1 MKVCYLGPGAYAGR
15 VPHAGWPVPPELCD
29 RQVASNSLNSVLNQF
44 QLADELGFDWISV
57 SEHHYAPRLMTP
69 NPVVLAAAA
78 SQRTK
83 NVKIGLF
90 GPLIPL
96 TNPVRVAEEIA
107 MLDAINGGRTIA
119 LFLRGTPNE
128 HLTYA
133 LDASRPEH
141 TREVTQ
147 EGVRLILKA
156 WTEPEPFSWRG
167 EYFQFEH
174 VAVWPRGLQEPHPP
188 VFYSGNSFESID
200 FAAAHRLSI
209 AIGFSP
215 LSVVA
220 EHIQYYKARAHES
233 GWEPSDDNVLY
244 RARVL
249 VAEDDEQALSIVN
262 RDAAP
267 PRPATAAAEPEGN
280 DSTDR
285 AAQSPP
291 SLAAGQ
297 GGGNPGVGGFQFYG
311 HPRTIL
317 DQARRFHE
325 AGVGILDIAF
335 APDAYGRGGTQKA
348 IEAFASV
355 LPEIQRLSRQDEAV
369 PAD

>member
-1 MKVCYLGPGAYAGR
+1 
-15 VPHAGWPVPPELCD
+15 LCD
-29 RQVASNSLNSVLNQF
+29 RTVASNSLNSVLNQF

-83 NVKIGLF
+83 NVKIALL

-107 MLDAINGGRTIA
+107 MLDAMNGGRTVA
-119 LFLRGTPNE
+119 LFIRGTPNE

-133 LDASRPEH
+133 VDASRPER

-188 VFYSGNSFESID
+188 VFYSGNSFESIE
-200 FAAAHRLSI
+200 FAATHRLNI

-215 LSVVA
+215 APVVA
-220 EHIQYYKARAHES
+220 EHIQYYKARAREA
-233 GWEPSDDNVLY
+233 GWEPADENVLY

-262 RDAAP
+262 RSSTS
-267 PRPATAAAEPEGN
+267 PRPATTTTEPAGN
-280 DSTDR
+280 GSTSR
-285 AAQSPP
+285 APQAPP
-291 SLAAGQ
+291 NLAAGQ

-311 HPRTIL
+311 HPRTIVE
-317 DQARRFHE
+317 QVRRFHE
-325 AGVGILDIAF
+325 IGVGILDIAF
-335 APDAYGRGGTQKA
+335 APDAYGRGGTLKA
-348 IEAFASV
+348 MEAFASV
-355 LPEIQRLSRQDEAV
+355 LPAIQGMTRQGAAV

>member
-1 MKVCYLGPGAYAGR
+1 MKVSYLGPGAYAGR
-15 VPHAGWPVPPELCD
+15 VAHAGWPVPPELCD
-29 RQVASNSLNSVLNQF
+29 RTVASNSLNSVLNQF

-69 NPVVLAAAA
+69 NPIVLAAAA

-83 NVKIGLF
+83 NVKIGLL

-107 MLDAINGGRTIA
+107 MLDAINGGRTVA

-133 LDASRPEH
+133 IDESRPEY

-167 EYFQFEH
+167 DHFQFER

-188 VFYSGNSFESID
+188 VFYSGNSYESIE

-215 LSVVA
+215 AGVVA
-220 EHIQYYKARAHES
+220 EHIRHYKACAHTA
-233 GWEPSDDNVLY
+233 GWEPTSDNVLY

-262 RDAAP
+262 RNGAP
-267 PRPATAAAEPEGN
+267 PRPTASATVPDGN
-280 DSTDR
+280 GSTER
-285 AAQSPP
+285 APQSPN
-291 SLAAGQ
+291 LTAGQ

-311 HPRTIL
+311 HPRTIVE
-317 DQARRFHE
+317 QVRTFHE
-325 AGVGILDIAF
+325 IGVGILDIAF

-348 IEAFASV
+348 MEAFASV
-355 LPEIQRLSRQDEAV
+355 LPDIQRLSRQDEAV
-369 PAD
+369 PTS

>member
-1 MKVCYLGPGAYAGR
+1 
-15 VPHAGWPVPPELCD
+15 
-29 RQVASNSLNSVLNQF
+29 
-44 QLADELGFDWISV
+44 
-57 SEHHYAPRLMTP
+57 MTP

-83 NVKIGLF
+83 NVKIGLL

-107 MLDAINGGRTIA
+107 MLDAINGGRTVA
-119 LFLRGTPNE
+119 LFLRGTQNE

-133 LDASRPEH
+133 LDGSRPEH

-156 WTEPEPFSWRG
+156 WTEPKPFSWHG
-167 EYFQFEH
+167 EHFQFER
-174 VAVWPRGLQEPHPP
+174 VAVWPRGLQAPHPP
-188 VFYSGNSFESID
+188 VFYSGNSFESIE
-200 FAAAHRLSI
+200 FAAEHRLSI

-215 LSVVA
+215 LGVVA
-220 EHIQYYKARAHES
+220 EHIRYYKDRARAAD
-233 GWEPSDDNVLY
+233 WEPTDDNVLY

-262 RDAAP
+262 RTSAPSRPASADGVPESNGPTAPAGHAP
-267 PRPATAAAEPEGN
+267 PN
-280 DSTDR
+280 
-285 AAQSPP
+285 
-291 SLAAGQ
+291 LAAGQ

-317 DQARRFHE
+317 DQVRRFQE
-325 AGVGILDIAF
+325 IGVGILDIAF

-348 IEAFASV
+348 MEAFAAV

-369 PAD
+369 PRG